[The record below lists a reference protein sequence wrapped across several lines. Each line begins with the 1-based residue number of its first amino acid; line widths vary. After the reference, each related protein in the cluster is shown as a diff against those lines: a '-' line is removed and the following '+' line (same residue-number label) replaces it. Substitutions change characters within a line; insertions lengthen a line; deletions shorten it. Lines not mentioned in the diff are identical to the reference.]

1 MKKIC
6 KILVLPII
14 LLFGISGYIYFN
26 FNIYN
31 VEKIFEDRY
40 SVSVLDDKGEII
52 GVSLNKD
59 EQWHLKSI
67 DEIPE
72 KLKISVINYED
83 KDFYKHFGVDF
94 TSLVRAVRDNLIKRR
109 KTGASTIT
117 MQVAKS
123 LKPKERN
130 IFNKYIEIIQ
140 AIKIDK
146 FFEKDEILRMYLNN
160 APYGGNIV
168 GYKTASYLYFQ
179 KKPDELTWGEST
191 LLAVLPNSPGLMN
204 VEKNQN
210 KLLKKRDFLLKKLY
224 DKKIINKRQYEI
236 SLKEPLPDKRYSF
249 KNLAPHLTRRVIEE
263 RKEKII
269 RTTIDSELQEKI
281 EKISKDYSDFLKTQG
296 IKNLSVL
303 LINNK
308 SSEIKSYI
316 GSQDFYDFENNGQVD
331 GIIAKRS
338 PGSLLKPFLYAVAID
353 EGLIAPCSKVP
364 DVPLYFVNFS
374 PQNANKK
381 YYGIVEIQ
389 DALIKSLNIPFVSL
403 LKEYGEEKF
412 FYFLKEVLGFSDD
425 NPSRYGL
432 SLILGTKEFTMEE
445 IGKLYSGLAN
455 FGDFRSPI
463 YIDVGTRNFSK
474 ESRYL
479 SKGSSYLTLN
489 TIKKLERPGMETL
502 YKEKNPISWK
512 TGTSHGRRDG
522 WAVGVTPDWTLVVWV
537 GNFTGEGNSNLTGV
551 YSAGN
556 LLFRIMKILPK
567 KQKEFQK
574 PNNLVKIKVDEE
586 TGYRLKYQ
594 IPSKEILYPIDA
606 KPLRTSPYYKKI
618 FVDDNGQEIDSR
630 DENFLNR
637 KEKIILNY
645 PIEVINFFIRN
656 GFDVSNI
663 FGNTSKKKGIKIIY
677 PTNGLRITIPKDFD
691 GEKDLIIK
699 IANLKNQNFY
709 WYLNG
714 EYLYKTR
721 DREKNLKLG
730 NGKYQLT
737 IISEEGDMEKINFEI
752 LR

>member
-1 MKKIC
+1 MKKNC

-31 VEKIFEDRY
+31 VEKNFEDRY

-168 GYKTASYLYFQ
+168 GYKTASYMYFQ

-224 DKKIINKRQYEI
+224 NKKIINKRQYEI

-249 KNLAPHLTRRVIEE
+249 ENLAPHLIRRVIGE

-269 RTTIDSELQEKI
+269 KTTIDSELQEKI

-303 LINNK
+303 LIDNK

-353 EGLIAPCSKVP
+353 EGLIAPCSKVS

-663 FGNTSKKKGIKIIY
+663 FGDTSKKKGIKIIY
-677 PTNGLRITIPKDFD
+677 PTNELRITIPKDFD

-699 IANLKNQNFY
+699 IANLKNQNLY

-714 EYLYKTR
+714 EYLDKTR
-721 DREKNLKLG
+721 NREKNLKLG

>member
-1 MKKIC
+1 MKKVC

-14 LLFGISGYIYFN
+14 LLLGISGYIFFN

-94 TSLVRAVRDNLIKRR
+94 TSLVRAVRDNLVKGR

-168 GYKTASYLYFQ
+168 GYKTASYMYFQ
-179 KKPDELTWGEST
+179 KKPNELTWAEAT

-269 RTTIDSELQEKI
+269 KTTIDSELQEKI

-303 LINNK
+303 LIDNK
-308 SSEIKSYI
+308 SSKIKSYI

-425 NPSRYGL
+425 NSSRYGL
-432 SLILGTKEFTMEE
+432 SLILGTKEFTMED

-474 ESRYL
+474 ENRYL
-479 SKGSSYLTLN
+479 LKGSSYLTLN

-574 PNNLVKIKVDEE
+574 PNDLVKIKVDEE

-606 KPLRTSPYYKKI
+606 KPLRNSPYYKKI

-677 PTNGLRITIPKDFD
+677 PTNELRITIPKDFD

-699 IANLKNQNFY
+699 IANLKNQNLY

-714 EYLYKTR
+714 EYLDKTR

>member
-1 MKKIC
+1 MKKNC

-31 VEKIFEDRY
+31 VEKNFEDRY
-40 SVSVLDDKGEII
+40 SVSVLDDKGKII

-94 TSLVRAVRDNLIKRR
+94 TSLVRAVRDNLIKGR

-168 GYKTASYLYFQ
+168 GYKTASYMYFQ

-249 KNLAPHLTRRVIEE
+249 KNLAPHLTRRVTEE

-269 RTTIDSELQEKI
+269 KTTIDSELQEKI

-296 IKNLSVL
+296 IRNLSVL

>member
-1 MKKIC
+1 MKKNC

-31 VEKIFEDRY
+31 VEKNFEDRY

-168 GYKTASYLYFQ
+168 GYKTASYMYFQ
-179 KKPDELTWGEST
+179 KKSDELTWAEAT

-224 DKKIINKRQYEI
+224 NKKIINKRQYEI

-249 KNLAPHLTRRVIEE
+249 ENLAPHLIRRVIEE

-269 RTTIDSELQEKI
+269 KTTIDSELQEKI

-303 LINNK
+303 LIDNK

-353 EGLIAPCSKVP
+353 EGLIAPCSKVS

-663 FGNTSKKKGIKIIY
+663 FGDTSKKKGIKIIY
-677 PTNGLRITIPKDFD
+677 PTNELRITIPKDFD

-699 IANLKNQNFY
+699 IANLKNQNLY

-714 EYLYKTR
+714 EYLDKTR

>member
-1 MKKIC
+1 M
-6 KILVLPII
+6 
-14 LLFGISGYIYFN
+14 
-26 FNIYN
+26 
-31 VEKIFEDRY
+31 
-40 SVSVLDDKGEII
+40 
-52 GVSLNKD
+52 
-59 EQWHLKSI
+59 
-67 DEIPE
+67 
-72 KLKISVINYED
+72 
-83 KDFYKHFGVDF
+83 
-94 TSLVRAVRDNLIKRR
+94 
-109 KTGASTIT
+109 
-117 MQVAKS
+117 
-123 LKPKERN
+123 
-130 IFNKYIEIIQ
+130 
-140 AIKIDK
+140 
-146 FFEKDEILRMYLNN
+146 
-160 APYGGNIV
+160 
-168 GYKTASYLYFQ
+168 
-179 KKPDELTWGEST
+179 
-191 LLAVLPNSPGLMN
+191 
-204 VEKNQN
+204 
-210 KLLKKRDFLLKKLY
+210 
-224 DKKIINKRQYEI
+224 
-236 SLKEPLPDKRYSF
+236 
-249 KNLAPHLTRRVIEE
+249 
-263 RKEKII
+263 
-269 RTTIDSELQEKI
+269 
-281 EKISKDYSDFLKTQG
+281 
-296 IKNLSVL
+296 
-303 LINNK
+303 
-308 SSEIKSYI
+308 
-316 GSQDFYDFENNGQVD
+316 
-331 GIIAKRS
+331 
-338 PGSLLKPFLYAVAID
+338 
-353 EGLIAPCSKVP
+353 
-364 DVPLYFVNFS
+364 
-374 PQNANKK
+374 
-381 YYGIVEIQ
+381 
-389 DALIKSLNIPFVSL
+389 
-403 LKEYGEEKF
+403 
-412 FYFLKEVLGFSDD
+412 GFSDD

-567 KQKEFQK
+567 KQREFQK
-574 PNNLVKIKVDEE
+574 PNDLVKIKVDEE

-606 KPLRTSPYYKKI
+606 KPLRISPYYKKI

-656 GFDVSNI
+656 GLDVSNI

-699 IANLKNQNFY
+699 IANLKNQNLY

-714 EYLYKTR
+714 EYLDKTR

-737 IISEEGDMEKINFEI
+737 IISEEGDIEKINFEI

>member
-1 MKKIC
+1 MKKNC

-40 SVSVLDDKGEII
+40 SMSVLDDKGEII

-94 TSLVRAVRDNLIKRR
+94 TSLVRAVRDNLIKGR

-160 APYGGNIV
+160 VPYGGNIV
-168 GYKTASYLYFQ
+168 GYKTASYMYFQ

-269 RTTIDSELQEKI
+269 KTTIDSELQEKI

-303 LINNK
+303 LIDNK

-574 PNNLVKIKVDEE
+574 PNDLVKIKVDEE

-630 DENFLNR
+630 NKNFLNK
-637 KEKIILNY
+637 KEKIIINY

-663 FGNTSKKKGIKIIY
+663 FGDTSKKKGIKIIY

-699 IANLKNQNFY
+699 IANLKNQNLY

-714 EYLYKTR
+714 EYLDKTR

-752 LR
+752 SR

>member
-6 KILVLPII
+6 KILLLPII
-14 LLFGISGYIYFN
+14 LLFGISGYTYFN

-52 GVSLNKD
+52 GVSINKD

-67 DEIPE
+67 EEIPE

-94 TSLVRAVRDNLIKRR
+94 TSLVRAVRDNLIKGR

-146 FFEKDEILRMYLNN
+146 FFEKNQILRMYLNN

-168 GYKTASYLYFQ
+168 GYKTASYMYFQ
-179 KKPDELTWGEST
+179 KNPDELTWAEST

-263 RKEKII
+263 RQEKII
-269 RTTIDSELQEKI
+269 KTTIDGELQEKI
-281 EKISKDYSDFLKTQG
+281 DKISKDYSDFLKTQG

-303 LINNK
+303 LIDNK

-338 PGSLLKPFLYAVAID
+338 PGSLLKPFLYAAAID

-364 DVPLYFVNFS
+364 DVPLYFINFS

-381 YYGIVEIQ
+381 YYGIIEIQ

-403 LKEYGEEKF
+403 LQEYGEEKF
-412 FYFLKEVLGFSDD
+412 FYFLKEILGFSDD
-425 NPSRYGL
+425 NPARYGL

-474 ESRYL
+474 ENRYL

-522 WAVGVTPDWTLVVWV
+522 WAVGVTPDWTLVVWT

-574 PNNLVKIKVDEE
+574 PNDLVKIKVDEE

-594 IPSKEILYPIDA
+594 VPSKEILYPSDA

-618 FVDDNGQEIDSR
+618 FIDDKGQEIDSR
-630 DENFLNR
+630 DKNFLNR

-645 PIEVINFFIRN
+645 PIDVINFFIRN

-663 FGNTSKKKGIKIIY
+663 FGNISKKKGIKIIY
-677 PTNGLRITIPKDFD
+677 PTNGLKITIPKDFD
-691 GEKDLIIK
+691 GEKELIVK
-699 IANLKNQNFY
+699 IANLKNQNLY

-714 EYLYKTR
+714 EYLDKTK
-721 DREKNLKLG
+721 DREKNLKLV

-737 IISEEGDMEKINFEI
+737 IISEEGDVEKINFEI

>member
-269 RTTIDSELQEKI
+269 KTTIDSELQEKI

-303 LINNK
+303 LIDNK
-308 SSEIKSYI
+308 SSEIKSYV

-331 GIIAKRS
+331 GIMAKRS
-338 PGSLLKPFLYAVAID
+338 PGSLLKPFLYAAAID

-389 DALIKSLNIPFVSL
+389 DALIKSLNIPFVGL

>member
-1 MKKIC
+1 M
-6 KILVLPII
+6 
-14 LLFGISGYIYFN
+14 
-26 FNIYN
+26 
-31 VEKIFEDRY
+31 
-40 SVSVLDDKGEII
+40 
-52 GVSLNKD
+52 
-59 EQWHLKSI
+59 
-67 DEIPE
+67 
-72 KLKISVINYED
+72 INYED

-94 TSLVRAVRDNLIKRR
+94 TSLVRAVRDSLIKGR

-168 GYKTASYLYFQ
+168 GYKTASYMYFQ
-179 KKPDELTWGEST
+179 KKPDELTWAEAT

-249 KNLAPHLTRRVIEE
+249 KNLAPHLTRRVTEE

-303 LINNK
+303 LIDNK

-474 ESRYL
+474 ENRYL

-574 PNNLVKIKVDEE
+574 PNDLVKIKVDEE

-594 IPSKEILYPIDA
+594 IPSKEILYPNDA

-630 DENFLNR
+630 DKNFLNR

-699 IANLKNQNFY
+699 IANLKNQNLY

-714 EYLYKTR
+714 EYLDKTR
-721 DREKNLKLG
+721 NREKNLKLG

-737 IISEEGDMEKINFEI
+737 IISEEGNMEKINFEI

>member
-52 GVSLNKD
+52 GVSLNED

-67 DEIPE
+67 EEIPE

-83 KDFYKHFGVDF
+83 KDFYSHFGVDF
-94 TSLVRAVRDNLIKRR
+94 TSLVRAIRDNLIKGR

-140 AIKIDK
+140 AVKIDK
-146 FFEKDEILRMYLNN
+146 FFKKDEILRIYLNN

-168 GYKTASYLYFQ
+168 GYKTASYMYFQ
-179 KKPDELTWGEST
+179 KKPDELTWAEST

-263 RKEKII
+263 RQEKII
-269 RTTIDSELQEKI
+269 KTTIDSELQEKI

-296 IKNLSVL
+296 IRNLSVL
-303 LINNK
+303 LIDNK
-308 SSEIKSYI
+308 SSQIKSYI

-412 FYFLKEVLGFSDD
+412 FYFLKEVLRFSDD

-455 FGDFRSPI
+455 FGDFRPPI
-463 YIDVGTRNFSK
+463 YIDVGTRNFFK
-474 ESRYL
+474 ENRYL

-567 KQKEFQK
+567 KQREFQK
-574 PNNLVKIKVDEE
+574 PNDLVKIKVDEE

-594 IPSKEILYPIDA
+594 IPSKEILYPNDA

-618 FVDDNGQEIDSR
+618 FIDDNGQEIDSR
-630 DENFLNR
+630 NESFLNK

-656 GFDVSNI
+656 GFDISNI

-699 IANLKNQNFY
+699 IANLKNQNLY

-714 EYLYKTR
+714 EYLDKTR

>member
-1 MKKIC
+1 MKKNC

-67 DEIPE
+67 DEISE

-94 TSLVRAVRDNLIKRR
+94 TSLVRAVRDNLIKGR

-160 APYGGNIV
+160 VPYGGNIV
-168 GYKTASYLYFQ
+168 GYKTASYMYFQ
-179 KKPDELTWGEST
+179 KKPDELTWAEAT

-249 KNLAPHLTRRVIEE
+249 ENLAPHLIRRVIEE

-269 RTTIDSELQEKI
+269 KTTIDSELQEKI

-303 LINNK
+303 LIDNK

-574 PNNLVKIKVDEE
+574 PNDLVKIKVDEE

-618 FVDDNGQEIDSR
+618 FIDDNGQEIDSR

-699 IANLKNQNFY
+699 IANLKNQNLY

-714 EYLYKTR
+714 EYLDKTR

>member
-14 LLFGISGYIYFN
+14 LLVGISGYIYFS

-94 TSLVRAVRDNLIKRR
+94 TSLVRAVRDNLIKGR

-168 GYKTASYLYFQ
+168 GYKTASYMYFQ
-179 KKPDELTWGEST
+179 KKPDELTWAEAT

-249 KNLAPHLTRRVIEE
+249 KNLAPHLIRRVIEE

-269 RTTIDSELQEKI
+269 KTTIDSELQEKI

-303 LINNK
+303 LIDNK

-474 ESRYL
+474 ENRYL

-574 PNNLVKIKVDEE
+574 PNDLVKIKVDEE

-606 KPLRTSPYYKKI
+606 KPLRISPYYKKI

-630 DENFLNR
+630 DKNFLNR

-699 IANLKNQNFY
+699 IANLKNQNLY

-714 EYLYKTR
+714 EYLDKTR

-737 IISEEGDMEKINFEI
+737 IISEEGDMERINFEI

>member
-94 TSLVRAVRDNLIKRR
+94 TSLVRAVRDNLIKGR

-168 GYKTASYLYFQ
+168 GYKTASYMYFQ
-179 KKPDELTWGEST
+179 KKPNELTWAEST

-204 VEKNQN
+204 VEKNRD

-249 KNLAPHLTRRVIEE
+249 KNLAPHLIRRVIEE

-269 RTTIDSELQEKI
+269 KTTIDSELQEKI

-303 LINNK
+303 LIDNK
-308 SSEIKSYI
+308 SSKIKSYI

-594 IPSKEILYPIDA
+594 IPSKEILYPNDA

-630 DENFLNR
+630 DENFLDR

-699 IANLKNQNFY
+699 IANLKNQNLY

-714 EYLYKTR
+714 EYLDKTR

>member
-14 LLFGISGYIYFN
+14 LLVGISGYIYFS

-94 TSLVRAVRDNLIKRR
+94 TSLVRAVRDNLIKGR

-168 GYKTASYLYFQ
+168 GYKTASYMYFQ
-179 KKPDELTWGEST
+179 KKPDELTWAEAT

-224 DKKIINKRQYEI
+224 NKKIIDKRQYEI
-236 SLKEPLPDKRYSF
+236 SLKEPLPNKRYSF
-249 KNLAPHLTRRVIEE
+249 KNLAPHLTRRVTEE

-303 LINNK
+303 LIDNK

-537 GNFTGEGNSNLTGV
+537 GNFTGEGNFNLTGV

-574 PNNLVKIKVDEE
+574 PNDLVKIKVDEE

-594 IPSKEILYPIDA
+594 ISSKEILYPNDA

-630 DENFLNR
+630 DKNFLNR

-645 PIEVINFFIRN
+645 PIEVTNFFIRN

-699 IANLKNQNFY
+699 IANLKNQNLY

-714 EYLYKTR
+714 EYLDKTR

>member
-168 GYKTASYLYFQ
+168 GYKTASYMYFQ

-269 RTTIDSELQEKI
+269 KTTIDSELQEKI
-281 EKISKDYSDFLKTQG
+281 EKISKDYSDFLKNQG

-303 LINNK
+303 LIDNK
-308 SSEIKSYI
+308 SSEIKSYV

-331 GIIAKRS
+331 GIMAKRS
-338 PGSLLKPFLYAVAID
+338 PGSLLKPFLYAAAID

-389 DALIKSLNIPFVSL
+389 DALIKSLNIPFVGL

>member
-1 MKKIC
+1 MKKNC

-94 TSLVRAVRDNLIKRR
+94 TSLVRAVRDNLIKGR

-160 APYGGNIV
+160 VPYGGNIV
-168 GYKTASYLYFQ
+168 GYKTASYMYFQ
-179 KKPDELTWGEST
+179 KKPDELTWAEAT

-204 VEKNQN
+204 VEKNKN

-249 KNLAPHLTRRVIEE
+249 KNLAPHLIRRVIEE

-303 LINNK
+303 LMDNK
-308 SSEIKSYI
+308 SFEIKSYI

-364 DVPLYFVNFS
+364 DVLLYFVNFS

-574 PNNLVKIKVDEE
+574 PNDLVKIKVDEE

-594 IPSKEILYPIDA
+594 ISSKEILYPIDA
-606 KPLRTSPYYKKI
+606 KPLRISSYYKKI
-618 FVDDNGQEIDSR
+618 FVDDSGQEIDSR
-630 DENFLNR
+630 DKNFLNR

-699 IANLKNQNFY
+699 IANLKNQNLY

-714 EYLYKTR
+714 EYLDKTR

>member
-1 MKKIC
+1 MKKNC

-31 VEKIFEDRY
+31 VEKKFEDRY
-40 SVSVLDDKGEII
+40 SVSVLDDKGKII

-94 TSLVRAVRDNLIKRR
+94 TSLVRAVRDNLIKER

-168 GYKTASYLYFQ
+168 GYKTASYMYFQ

-210 KLLKKRDFLLKKLY
+210 KLLKKRDFLLKKIY

-249 KNLAPHLTRRVIEE
+249 KNLAPHLIRRVIEE

-269 RTTIDSELQEKI
+269 KTTIDSELQEKI

-296 IKNLSVL
+296 IRNLSVL

-389 DALIKSLNIPFVSL
+389 DALIKSLNIPFVGL

-574 PNNLVKIKVDEE
+574 PNDLVKIKVDGE

-594 IPSKEILYPIDA
+594 VPSKEILYPIDA
-606 KPLRTSPYYKKI
+606 KPLRISPYYKKI

-630 DENFLNR
+630 DENFLNK

-663 FGNTSKKKGIKIIY
+663 FGDASKKKGIKIIY

-699 IANLKNQNFY
+699 IANLKNQNLY

-714 EYLYKTR
+714 EYLDKTR

>member
-1 MKKIC
+1 MKKNC

-31 VEKIFEDRY
+31 VEKKFEDRY

-94 TSLVRAVRDNLIKRR
+94 TSLVRAVRDNLIKGR

-168 GYKTASYLYFQ
+168 GYKTASYMYFQ

-303 LINNK
+303 LIDNK

-389 DALIKSLNIPFVSL
+389 DALIKSLNIPFVGL

-574 PNNLVKIKVDEE
+574 PNDLVKIKVDEE

-630 DENFLNR
+630 NKNFLNK

-663 FGNTSKKKGIKIIY
+663 FGDTSKKKGIKIIY

-699 IANLKNQNFY
+699 IANLKNQNLY

-714 EYLYKTR
+714 EYLDKTR

-737 IISEEGDMEKINFEI
+737 IISEEGDMERINFEI

>member
-1 MKKIC
+1 MKKNC

-31 VEKIFEDRY
+31 VEKKFEDRY
-40 SVSVLDDKGEII
+40 SVSVLDDKGKII

-94 TSLVRAVRDNLIKRR
+94 TSLVRAVRDNLIKGR

-168 GYKTASYLYFQ
+168 GYKTASYMYFQ
-179 KKPDELTWGEST
+179 KKPDELTWAEAT

-210 KLLKKRDFLLKKLY
+210 KLLKKRDFLLKKIY

-249 KNLAPHLTRRVIEE
+249 KNLAPHLIRRVIEE

-269 RTTIDSELQEKI
+269 KTTIDSELQEKI

-296 IKNLSVL
+296 IRNLSVL

-389 DALIKSLNIPFVSL
+389 DALIKSLNIPFVDL

-594 IPSKEILYPIDA
+594 IPSKEILYPNDA

-630 DENFLNR
+630 DKNFLNR

-663 FGNTSKKKGIKIIY
+663 FGDTSKKKGIKIIY

-699 IANLKNQNFY
+699 IANLKNQNLY

-714 EYLYKTR
+714 EYLDKTR

>member
-1 MKKIC
+1 
-6 KILVLPII
+6 
-14 LLFGISGYIYFN
+14 
-26 FNIYN
+26 
-31 VEKIFEDRY
+31 
-40 SVSVLDDKGEII
+40 
-52 GVSLNKD
+52 
-59 EQWHLKSI
+59 
-67 DEIPE
+67 
-72 KLKISVINYED
+72 
-83 KDFYKHFGVDF
+83 
-94 TSLVRAVRDNLIKRR
+94 
-109 KTGASTIT
+109 
-117 MQVAKS
+117 
-123 LKPKERN
+123 
-130 IFNKYIEIIQ
+130 
-140 AIKIDK
+140 
-146 FFEKDEILRMYLNN
+146 MYLNN

-168 GYKTASYLYFQ
+168 GYKTASYMYFQ

-249 KNLAPHLTRRVIEE
+249 KNLAPHLTRRVTEE

-269 RTTIDSELQEKI
+269 KTTIDSELQEKI

-303 LINNK
+303 LIDNK

-338 PGSLLKPFLYAVAID
+338 PGSLLKPFLYAAAID

-389 DALIKSLNIPFVSL
+389 DALIKSLNIPFVGL

-474 ESRYL
+474 ENRYL

-574 PNNLVKIKVDEE
+574 PNDLVKIKVDEE

-594 IPSKEILYPIDA
+594 IPSKEILYPNDA

-699 IANLKNQNFY
+699 IANLKNQNLY

-714 EYLYKTR
+714 EYLDKTR
-721 DREKNLKLG
+721 NREKNLKLG

>member
-1 MKKIC
+1 MKKNC

-31 VEKIFEDRY
+31 VEKNFEDRY
-40 SVSVLDDKGEII
+40 SVSVLDDKGKII

-94 TSLVRAVRDNLIKRR
+94 TSLVRAVRDNLIKGR

-249 KNLAPHLTRRVIEE
+249 ENLAPHLIRRVIEE

-303 LINNK
+303 LIDNK

-353 EGLIAPCSKVP
+353 EGLIAPCSKVS

-479 SKGSSYLTLN
+479 SKGSSYITLN

-574 PNNLVKIKVDEE
+574 PNDLVKIKVDEE

-594 IPSKEILYPIDA
+594 IPSKEILYPNDA

-618 FVDDNGQEIDSR
+618 FVDGNGQEIDSR

-663 FGNTSKKKGIKIIY
+663 FGDTSKKKGIKIIY

-699 IANLKNQNFY
+699 IANLKNQNLY

-714 EYLYKTR
+714 EYLDKTR

>member
-1 MKKIC
+1 MRKIC
-6 KILVLPII
+6 KISVLSII
-14 LLFGISGYIYFN
+14 LIFGISGYIYFN

-52 GVSLNKD
+52 GVSLNKN

-83 KDFYKHFGVDF
+83 KDFYNHFGVDF
-94 TSLVRAVRDNLIKRR
+94 TSLVRAIRDNIIKGR

-123 LKPKERN
+123 LKPKERTV
-130 IFNKYIEIIQ
+130 FNKYIEIIQ

-146 FFEKDEILRMYLNN
+146 FFDKDEILKMYLNN

-168 GYKTASYLYFQ
+168 GYKTASHMYFQ
-179 KKPDELTWGEST
+179 KKPDELTWAEAS

-204 VEKNQN
+204 VEKNRE
-210 KLLKKRDFLLKKLY
+210 KLLRKRDFLLKKLY

-269 RTTIDSELQEKI
+269 KTTINGELQEKI
-281 EKISKDYSDFLKTQG
+281 EKTSKDYSDFLKTQG

-303 LINNK
+303 LIDNK
-308 SSEIKSYI
+308 SSEIKSYV

-331 GIIAKRS
+331 GIMAKRS
-338 PGSLLKPFLYAVAID
+338 PGSLLKPFLYAAAID

-389 DALIKSLNIPFVSL
+389 DALIKSLNIPFVEL

-425 NPSRYGL
+425 NPARYGL

-463 YIDVGTRNFSK
+463 YIDVGTRNFLK
-474 ESRYL
+474 ENRHL
-479 SKGSSYLTLN
+479 SKGASYLTLN